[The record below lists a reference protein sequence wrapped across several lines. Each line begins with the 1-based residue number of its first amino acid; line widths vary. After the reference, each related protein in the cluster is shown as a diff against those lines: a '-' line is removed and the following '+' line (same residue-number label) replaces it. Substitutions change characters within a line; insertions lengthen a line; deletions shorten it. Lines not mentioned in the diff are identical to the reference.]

1 MDRKAILLQACLQL
15 LEKQEASHY
24 VLNMLEETAFYD
36 EAECDG
42 YCLMED
48 IRDELQKPKEVR

>member
-1 MDRKAILLQACLQL
+1 MSRKTILLQACLQL
-15 LEKQEASHY
+15 LGKQEASHY
-24 VLNMLEETAFYD
+24 VLNILEETAFYD

-48 IRDELQKPKEVR
+48 IRDELQKPQEVR